1 MSRSV
6 IVAFRDTFVN
16 LIICASA
23 ELTERF
29 LEIGNERFKLFGTL
43 ALRGDDVGG
52 SAGDEALVRELAALV
67 FEEAAVLCQLLF
79 QPFAL
84 LVKIDKLIGRKQR
97 ASFVTM
103 LTILSA
109 SAGTSSETIT
119 SPAYARRQ
127 R

>member
-29 LEIGNERFKLFGTL
+29 LEIGNERFELFGTL

-52 SAGDEALVRELAALV
+52 RAGDEALV
-67 FEEAAVLCQLLF
+67 
-79 QPFAL
+79 
-84 LVKIDKLIGRKQR
+84 
-97 ASFVTM
+97 
-103 LTILSA
+103 
-109 SAGTSSETIT
+109 
-119 SPAYARRQ
+119 
-127 R
+127 